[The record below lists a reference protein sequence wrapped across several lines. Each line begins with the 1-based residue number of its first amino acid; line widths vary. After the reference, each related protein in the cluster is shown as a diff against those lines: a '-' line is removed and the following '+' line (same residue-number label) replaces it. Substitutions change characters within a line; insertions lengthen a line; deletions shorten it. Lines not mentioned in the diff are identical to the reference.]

1 MPQSERYAIIDVE
14 TTGGDPKRERITE
27 IAIVLHDGQQVID
40 QFQSLVNPEVP
51 IPDFITRVTGIDND
65 MVRDAPRFFEI
76 ARQVVEMT
84 EGAIFVAHNA
94 RFDYS
99 FVQKEFRR
107 LGYTFTR
114 KQLCTVK
121 WSRKLMPR
129 LRSHSLGN
137 LCKHLNI
144 DNPQA
149 HRAMSDA
156 MATTTLFEHLLQL
169 ANGSAQDN
177 PAPHTLSQEVALN
190 KLPPH
195 LNRELIDALPES
207 TGVYYFL
214 DAGGRV
220 LYVGKSTCIRKRV
233 MSHFSAAHKSR
244 RTMELID
251 LIHDLNW
258 VETGSEL
265 IALLHE
271 NEEIKRLQPPYNR
284 AQRRDSFKIG
294 VYREETEQGY
304 LRLRID
310 KYRVKDGPVA
320 GFAGRSQAEAALTR
334 WGRHFQLCPKLY
346 DLEGGEGR
354 CFHHQLHICLGACV
368 GDEEPDPY
376 NERVLRAIT
385 ALSYGRDQLDSFLV
399 VGAGRHESERSVVLV
414 RHGAYQGHSYLDTD
428 LLDQSPA
435 DIAESI
441 PPRKEIPDV
450 QRIIQ
455 GYVKKHPKEVLSL
468 VSL

>member
-1 MPQSERYAIIDVE
+1 MPQAKRYAIIDVE

-27 IAIVLHDGQQVID
+27 IAIVLHDGSRVID

-76 ARQVVEMT
+76 AKQVVEIT

-107 LGYTFTR
+107 LGYPYTR

-121 WSRKLMPR
+121 WSRKLMPG
-129 LRSHSLGN
+129 LGSHSLRN
-137 LCKHLNI
+137 LCQHLKI

-156 MATTTLFEHLLQL
+156 MATTTLFEHLLRL
-169 ANGSAQDN
+169 AHDTAEGN
-177 PAPHTLSQEVALN
+177 PAPHTLSQEVALS

-195 LNRELIDALPES
+195 LNRELIDALPEA

-220 LYVGKSTCIRKRV
+220 LYVGKSTNIRKRV
-233 MSHFSAAHKSR
+233 LSHFSAAHQSR

-284 AQRRDSFKIG
+284 AQRRESFKIG

-310 KYRVKDGPVA
+310 KYRVKDQPVA
-320 GFAGRSQAEAALTR
+320 GFAGRPQAEGALRR

-346 DLEGGEGR
+346 DLENGGGR

-368 GDEEPDPY
+368 GEEDPETY
-376 NERVLRAIT
+376 NQRVLRAIT

-399 VGAGRHESERSVVLV
+399 VGAGRYESERSVVLV
-414 RHGAYQGHSYLDTD
+414 RHGAYQGHSYLDAD
-428 LLDQSPA
+428 FLDQSPA

-441 PPRKEIPDV
+441 PQRPEIPDV

-455 GYVKKHPKEVLSL
+455 GYVKKHPKEVLALSA
-468 VSL
+468 